1 MVGELLADPDVSRCL
16 LKVWAAFPEPSA
28 SSRAALEDRA
38 KLPKGAAAKIKDSE
52 KKAANELGRDLN
64 LNEETTLELIRSCL
78 AADIFL
84 ESTGAA
90 TSAAKTRSTK
100 TFSDQDKLN
109 VSTPTPLF
117 FFFFKFG
124 NSGFAQ
130 VITYYF
136 EQRGLLLRCL
146 SQIVRITLSPSNVL
160 HQQCNEFLTAKL
172 IGQTTNLLDEV
183 LKMYSKIA
191 AETLPSYFANN
202 ETLMLLW
209 TRQNLQEQALVLE
222 LIFVLLYEKLPAT
235 WAQLVKL
242 TEVFADNMFGQR
254 TQAALLATDRE
265 SQRYLRS
272 NRIMCVFVVLNAM
285 RLETFMYDPDDCMEM
300 NDDSDSMT
308 SLLEERQA
316 ATNPTGSI
324 DGIPLLVNK
333 TAFSAMCKCV
343 NWLAKEPQ
351 LCTLA
356 SPILIAWACI
366 LSQTEKA
373 SHLRCAH
380 AYAHVDETNALE
392 LMAFAYN
399 NGGFDTLGAMIGEPW
414 LQNEVPNL
422 SSQKGKRRKSLLKRK
437 QQCSIFKSI
446 CKGLL
451 LLFMTVNRLDEC
463 PKPVQV
469 KVSQFFCSI
478 FRNEENL
485 CYQFWVE
492 VKSLVFLLPHVSTTL
507 FFFILM

>member
-1 MVGELLADPDVSRCL
+1 
-16 LKVWAAFPEPSA
+16 
-28 SSRAALEDRA
+28 
-38 KLPKGAAAKIKDSE
+38 
-52 KKAANELGRDLN
+52 
-64 LNEETTLELIRSCL
+64 
-78 AADIFL
+78 
-84 ESTGAA
+84 
-90 TSAAKTRSTK
+90 
-100 TFSDQDKLN
+100 
-109 VSTPTPLF
+109 
-117 FFFFKFG
+117 
-124 NSGFAQ
+124 
-130 VITYYF
+130 
-136 EQRGLLLRCL
+136 
-146 SQIVRITLSPSNVL
+146 VRITLSPSNVL

-324 DGIPLLVNK
+324 DGIPLVVNK

-507 FFFILM
+507 FFYFNVGLWQADAKDLSRYGAVGFPFRSILDRAFGEPLWRACDRRR